1 MNNRKIFLPLLL
13 LFILLNGFFLAGKS
27 ILDKYGIDQAVLIG
41 GNLILFV
48 ATALSF
54 FVSQR
59 SLSAKNPNAS
69 VRSLYGSFM
78 IKFFLIAI
86 AAFIYIMSVK
96 KNINKPA
103 LMICMGLY
111 IVYTFIEVTS
121 LQKMMKQK
129 KNG

>member
-1 MNNRKIFLPLLL
+1 MTNRKIFLPLLL

-41 GNLILFV
+41 GNLILFA

-129 KNG
+129 KNA